1 MGPNAP
7 TAERLGFDQMATGG
21 LGALAVLHD
30 EYSSVVFAVAF
41 RVTSDRAAAE
51 DITQTVFLGLWRQPD
66 RYDPARGSL
75 RSWLATVAHHQA
87 VDWLRLEESHRRRN
101 RLHALEATVRAPDVE
116 ETVHAAMTA
125 ETVRVALAA
134 LPEHQRTPI
143 RLAFLGGRTYRQV
156 AEELGVAEGTIK
168 SRIRFGLR
176 HMANTMESRA
186 AG

>member
-1 MGPNAP
+1 
-7 TAERLGFDQMATGG
+7 
-21 LGALAVLHD
+21 
-30 EYSSVVFAVAF
+30 
-41 RVTSDRAAAE
+41 
-51 DITQTVFLGLWRQPD
+51 
-66 RYDPARGSL
+66 
-75 RSWLATVAHHQA
+75 
-87 VDWLRLEESHRRRN
+87 
-101 RLHALEATVRAPDVE
+101 
-116 ETVHAAMTA
+116 MTA
-125 ETVRVALAA
+125 EKVRVALAA